1 MIKTNRKIQNP
12 SVLNR
17 GVLYSCK
24 QGYFADFALEDLAE
38 VLFAHEDF
46 ALVDLAEV
54 DLFCVADLV
63 VEALAFVAL
72 EAVLLADAFEA
83 FALLAF

>member
-1 MIKTNRKIQNP
+1 MKPTEKIQNP

-63 VEALAFVAL
+63 EALAFVAL
-72 EAVLLADAFEA
+72 EAVLLADAFEV